1 MWYTYYI
8 FYAGRI
14 IMDRKVILYIA
25 ISLDGFIADIN
36 GGIDWLGGQY
46 SSYNGDYGYS
56 NFIKNIDTVVMG
68 MNTYK
73 QIVKELSPNKW
84 PYSDIKSYV
93 FTSKKMIS
101 SENIIFVN
109 QDIKSFILDL
119 KNKKGRDIWI
129 NGGAN
134 IANQL
139 IKDDIIDEYNLSIMP
154 IILGQ
159 GIPLFNIVYKKLKLD
174 KYSEE
179 NGVLNIIYSRRVN
192 I

>member
-1 MWYTYYI
+1 
-8 FYAGRI
+8 
-14 IMDRKVILYIA
+14 MDRKVVLYIA

-36 GGIDWLGGQY
+36 GGIDWLGGQDN
-46 SSYNGDYGYS
+46 SYNGDYGYS
-56 NFIKNIDTVVMG
+56 NFIKNIDTVIMG

-73 QIVKELSPNKW
+73 QIVKKLSPDKW

-93 FTSKKMIS
+93 FTSKKMIN
-101 SENIIFVN
+101 SENIIFVD

-119 KNKKGRDIWI
+119 KNKKGLDIWI

-139 IKDDIIDEYNLSIMP
+139 IKNDMIDEYNLSIMP

-179 NGVLNIIYSRRVN
+179 NGVLNIVYSRRVN

>member
-1 MWYTYYI
+1 
-8 FYAGRI
+8 
-14 IMDRKVILYIA
+14 
-25 ISLDGFIADIN
+25 
-36 GGIDWLGGQY
+36 
-46 SSYNGDYGYS
+46 
-56 NFIKNIDTVVMG
+56 
-68 MNTYK
+68 
-73 QIVKELSPNKW
+73 
-84 PYSDIKSYV
+84 
-93 FTSKKMIS
+93 MIS
-101 SENIIFVN
+101 SENISFIN

-134 IANQL
+134 IVNQL
-139 IKDDIIDEYNLSIMP
+139 IKVDMIDEYNLSIMP

-179 NGVLNIIYSRRVN
+179 NGVLNIVYSRRVN